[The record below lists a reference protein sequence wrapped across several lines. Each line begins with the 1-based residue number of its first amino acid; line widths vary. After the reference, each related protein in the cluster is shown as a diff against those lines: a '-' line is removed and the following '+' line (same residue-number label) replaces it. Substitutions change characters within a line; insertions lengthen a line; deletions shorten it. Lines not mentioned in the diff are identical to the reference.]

1 MGQAT
6 SRTKPSIVACEALA
20 RSPAIE
26 VLCGEWDAART
37 ETIPQPAS
45 KQTLK
50 NRLIGSPFHWA
61 LHTPQPAR
69 DRNTAASAPQKCAT
83 RPCETKL
90 APAMVLPEPPIR
102 RKPDPLWSTAQ

>member
-6 SRTKPSIVACEALA
+6 SRTKPSIVASEALA

-26 VLCGEWDAART
+26 VLCGELDAART

-50 NRLIGSPFHWA
+50 NRLIGSPFHGA
-61 LHTPQPAR
+61 LQHP
-69 DRNTAASAPQKCAT
+69 AASVVKT
-83 RPCETKL
+83 
-90 APAMVLPEPPIR
+90 
-102 RKPDPLWSTAQ
+102 